1 MPPADRP
8 VADIA
13 GSACARAHA
22 AGADGAAIDW
32 RELSH
37 ELRTPLNAILGNAE
51 LLLDGST
58 GPLSAQARACLGEI
72 QVAGRRLLRQVQLLL
87 AWSELGASRPRPAAC
102 PVDVI
107 ALAREALADAR
118 PDVVHI
124 EPHDAALPVSG
135 DRFWLHMLVA
145 EIIAL
150 PGASGAP
157 PAIVLMSSAKS
168 HTLRFTWPDFGT
180 AQTSAL
186 QRALIE
192 AIARLQGAEV
202 VPNANGLSLHWP
214 LQQLDRPQAA
224 APGPD
229 QDCGPGAAQSCET
242 TRSGARPISSARDGE

>member
-13 GSACARAHA
+13 GPACARAHA

-124 EPHDAALPVSG
+124 EPHDARCRCRAIGSG
-135 DRFWLHMLVA
+135 YTCSWPRSSRCREHQARRPRSRGGRVPRWCPMRTA
-145 EIIAL
+145 CPCTGRCNSSIG
-150 PGASGAP
+150 PRPPP
-157 PAIVLMSSAKS
+157 PALNRNV
-168 HTLRFTWPDFGT
+168 D
-180 AQTSAL
+180 
-186 QRALIE
+186 RARRSL
-192 AIARLQGAEV
+192 ARLHDPEHGQSRVLATANSLPKGLV
-202 VPNANGLSLHWP
+202 VSRRRAYCNRQHPVIRNS
-214 LQQLDRPQAA
+214 RSAA
-224 APGPD
+224 AF
-229 QDCGPGAAQSCET
+229 
-242 TRSGARPISSARDGE
+242 I